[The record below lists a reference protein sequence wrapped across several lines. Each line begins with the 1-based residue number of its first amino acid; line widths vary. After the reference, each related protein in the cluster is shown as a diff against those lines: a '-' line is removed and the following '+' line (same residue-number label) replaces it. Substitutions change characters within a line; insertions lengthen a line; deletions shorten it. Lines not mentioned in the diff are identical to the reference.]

1 MGDKV
6 FDGEHVIFGR
16 EFEGKHSTLG
26 NYLYGNH
33 IQEWFGDRFIS
44 GIQAENL
51 EFIKDSVSKIILE
64 E

>member
-1 MGDKV
+1 MEENI
-6 FDGEHVIFGR
+6 FDGEHTVFGK
-16 EFEGKHSTLG
+16 EFDGKHSTLG

-33 IQEWFGDRFIS
+33 VQEWFGDRFLK

-51 EFIKDSVSKIILE
+51 EFIRDNFGKIILE